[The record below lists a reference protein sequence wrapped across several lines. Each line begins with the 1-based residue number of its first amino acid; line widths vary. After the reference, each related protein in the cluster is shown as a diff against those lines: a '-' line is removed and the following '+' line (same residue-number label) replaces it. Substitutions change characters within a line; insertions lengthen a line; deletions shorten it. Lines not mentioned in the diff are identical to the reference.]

1 MRLYTLLNLV
11 GWQGRDTCA
20 IPITDLSYAV
30 KIIVHYIM
38 SKLLSELRA
47 LVCQDEVAV
56 KCSEEGESKV
66 SDLNESRLQCFFL
79 LAIISTNSE
88 SDSKRH

>member
-38 SKLLSELRA
+38 SKLLSELRV

-56 KCSEEGESKV
+56 RCSEEGGNKV

-88 SDSKRH
+88 SDSKRN